1 MFLVSFS
8 INLRPHP
15 TVASYIQAGLP
26 TTLTVLGRVTFK
38 YVSVSNWCHLRV
50 TASCPL
56 LCAVSPQWTE
66 SPKPECSHYPLEEW
80 SSGKCFSS
88 NFYLE
93 IKRLSIG
100 SSDPS
105 LHLLFFFSF
114 GCTGSSL
121 RHIGVLLLQRMGS
134 RAHRLSS
141 PTACG
146 ISVPWPGTEPLS
158 FALQGRFSTTGPPG
172 KSPTLLFYCLGN

>member
-1 MFLVSFS
+1 MRACAEHPTGVACLLGMSLVSFS
-8 INLRPHP
+8 IKLCPQP

-26 TTLTVLGRVTFK
+26 TTLTVLGSDLQVCLCFK
-38 YVSVSNWCHLRV
+38 LMSL
-50 TASCPL
+50 TTSCPL

-80 SSGKCFSS
+80 SSRKCFSS
-88 NFYLE
+88 DFYLE

-121 RHIGVLLLQRMGS
+121 RHISVLLLQRTGS
-134 RAHRLSS
+134 RARRLSS

-146 ISVPWPGTEPLS
+146 ISAP
-158 FALQGRFSTTGPPG
+158 
-172 KSPTLLFYCLGN
+172 